1 MMKKIEPPF
10 VDDPEELRLLSLNT
24 RLNDF
29 ALLDKNR
36 NELLL
41 QYAHYERYH
50 GSPWEVDTIG
60 LGDDLVKRVKSLYES
75 PPSHQLQ
82 FIEKYRDILS
92 PDVCPMCG
100 GLGKGTLD
108 HYLPK
113 DDYPDFT
120 IFSKN
125 LVPAC
130 DCNSKRNTTV
140 KGDNEPERVIHPY
153 YDTFIRQRVYK
164 AKLLGDFE
172 SPEISMILVDASHKE
187 RDVLKFHLEA
197 VIINNKILNWLDKRW
212 GEMFVKPHRL
222 LRSYLPSGDVSKD
235 DVKSAISEKLIDS
248 DEEYDTPNN
257 WWSFLY
263 AGLLDCDVRLGD
275 IAHKVNEMRA

>member
-1 MMKKIEPPF
+1 MKKIDPPF
-10 VDDPEELRLLSLNT
+10 VDDAEELRLLSLNT
-24 RLNDF
+24 RLKDF
-29 ALLDKNR
+29 ILLERNR

-41 QYAHYERYH
+41 QYANYERYH

-60 LGDDLVKRVKSLYES
+60 LEDDLVKRVKSLYES
-75 PPSHQLQ
+75 PPLDQLQ

-130 DCNSKRNTTV
+130 DCNSKRNTTI
-140 KGDNEPERVIHPY
+140 KGDSEPERVIHPY
-153 YDTFIRQRVYK
+153 YDTFIKQRVYK
-164 AKLLGDFE
+164 AKLSGDFE
-172 SPEISMILVDASHKE
+172 SPDISMILVDASHDEKDILE
-187 RDVLKFHLEA
+187 FHLEA

-212 GEMFVKPHRL
+212 GAMFTKPHKL
-222 LRSYLPSGDVSKD
+222 LKPHLPSRRVSGEDVRE
-235 DVKSAISEKLIDS
+235 AIVEKLDLS

-263 AGLLDCDVRLGD
+263 AGLLDCEVRLDD
-275 IAHKVNEMRA
+275 IANKVNEMRA

>member
-1 MMKKIEPPF
+1 MKKIDPPL
-10 VDDPEELRLLSLNT
+10 VNDIEELRLLSLNT
-24 RLNDF
+24 SLKDNQ
-29 ALLDKNR
+29 LLEVNR

-41 QYAHYERYH
+41 QYASYERYQ
-50 GSPWEVDTIG
+50 GSPWEIDTIE
-60 LGDDLVKRVKSLYES
+60 LEADLVVRVKSLYKK
-75 PPSHQLQ
+75 PPVHQLQ
-82 FIEKYRDILS
+82 FIAKYRDNLS

-130 DCNSKRNTTV
+130 DCNLKRNTTV
-140 KGDNEPERVIHPY
+140 KGKTEPERVIHPY
-153 YDTFIRQRVYK
+153 YDTFIKQRVYK
-164 AKLLGDFE
+164 AKLSGSFE
-172 SPEISMILVDASHKE
+172 SPEISMVLVDASHE
-187 RDVLKFHLEA
+187 QRAVLKFHLEA

-212 GEMFVKPHRL
+212 SAMFTKPHKL
-222 LRSYLPSGDVSKD
+222 LKPHLPSRQVNGEDVRE
-235 DVKSAISEKLIDS
+235 AIVEKLDLS

-257 WWSFLY
+257 WWSFFY